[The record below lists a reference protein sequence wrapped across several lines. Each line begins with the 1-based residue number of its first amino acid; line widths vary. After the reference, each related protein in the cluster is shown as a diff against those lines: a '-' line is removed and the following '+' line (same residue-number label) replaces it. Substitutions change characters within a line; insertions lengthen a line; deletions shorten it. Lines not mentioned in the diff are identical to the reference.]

1 MNERKAF
8 KTFALPVVVFF
19 FFFSKSQRRELCE
32 EPENCRHALIR
43 LPGRL
48 VSWKPGVNSD
58 GAFFFF
64 LESRDQMQVGGCGVG
79 EVVKVSAVGMES
91 PREK

>member
-19 FFFSKSQRRELCE
+19 FFFFKESEKRALRGAGELQACFDKT
-32 EPENCRHALIR
+32 
-43 LPGRL
+43 
-48 VSWKPGVNSD
+48 SWAVGFVEARCQLRW
-58 GAFFFF
+58 GIFFF

>member
-1 MNERKAF
+1 M
-8 KTFALPVVVFF
+8 
-19 FFFSKSQRRELCE
+19 
-32 EPENCRHALIR
+32 R

-58 GAFFFF
+58 GAFFF
-64 LESRDQMQVGGCGVG
+64 LESRDQMQVGGWGVG

>member
-1 MNERKAF
+1 M
-8 KTFALPVVVFF
+8 
-19 FFFSKSQRRELCE
+19 
-32 EPENCRHALIR
+32 R

-64 LESRDQMQVGGCGVG
+64 GEQRSNAGGGVGGGGGGEGLSCGDG
-79 EVVKVSAVGMES
+79 ESEGKMRGVNPHLPGMTAEG
-91 PREK
+91 RL